1 MVSPLYSKVAVWT
14 LQASLLTE
22 TATYTFPNFRNQL
35 FSVTSSFVLKKQ
47 ISWKITWKLGAKLR
61 KRDDS
66 SSFLHWVP
74 LSIKYLLES
83 NRKNKY
89 IALRKNA
96 LYEIFNAYLRQDQVC
111 PNWKYILLAG
121 KVLPWLSPLWLVQQK
136 INYAIWYFC
145 FYASPGN

>member
-1 MVSPLYSKVAVWT
+1 MSSAFLIKLRVVYYRAATFFKTLVHYNLFSIFFFFFKTASFSYIFQRESVVSPLYSKVAVWT

-83 NRKNKY
+83 NRKNR
-89 IALRKNA
+89 A
-96 LYEIFNAYLRQDQVC
+96 DH
-111 PNWKYILLAG
+111 
-121 KVLPWLSPLWLVQQK
+121 
-136 INYAIWYFC
+136 
-145 FYASPGN
+145 